1 MIWTIIGAV
10 VALAAFLTTLVSLVS
25 KRIRENTAVQ
35 TKVAVEL
42 KQVGDAL
49 KESNQKNSEA
59 HKEFYEKLEDHETRI
74 TVLEVKNQ

>member
-10 VALAAFLTTLVSLVS
+10 VALLAFATTLTSMIV

-35 TKVAVEL
+35 TRVAVEL
-42 KQVGDAL
+42 EQIGKTLQ
-49 KESNQKNSEA
+49 ESTKRNSEA
-59 HKEFYEKLEDHETRI
+59 HKEFYDKLEDHETRI